1 MGLYQTVLRSEI
13 LAAIA
18 AVRFG
23 LYHRRDF
30 YIWIDNELV
39 FKRIRRYVLPGTSAP
54 LAKNNDHDL
63 WSRLHTLIQRAVAMG
78 CYQNVIKVTSHQQP
92 SLTDTVEEWA
102 RQSNDCA
109 VTEQH
114 PQGSSTFRIQ
124 F

>member
-1 MGLYQTVLRSEI
+1 MSC
-13 LAAIA
+13 
-18 AVRFG
+18 F
-23 LYHRRDF
+23 
-30 YIWIDNELV
+30 

-114 PQGSSTFRIQ
+114 PEGSSTFRIQ